1 MSETADQPIPS
12 RVDPREAAAVANRM
26 IAEGRAGPLLP
37 RIGLEYLALG
47 PDRVVARIPVE
58 PNTQPYGMLHGGA
71 TATLCESVASY
82 GTAMVVGMD
91 KIVTG
96 IELNVN
102 HLRAVRRGHI
112 TATATPL
119 HIGRTTAVWD
129 MRVHD
134 DEGRLIAVSRLT
146 VAIREPRTGS

>member
-1 MSETADQPIPS
+1 MSDTADRSIPRS
-12 RVDPREAAAVANRM
+12 VDPREAAAAANRM
-26 IAEGRAGPLLP
+26 MAEGAAGPLLP
-37 RIGLEYLALG
+37 RIGLEYVELG

-71 TATLCESVASY
+71 TATLCESVGSY
-82 GTAMVVGMD
+82 GTAMAVGMD
-91 KIVTG
+91 KVVSG

-102 HLRAVRRGHI
+102 HLRAVRTGHV

-134 DEGRLIAVSRLT
+134 DEGRLVAVGRLT